1 MLFISSGALTKKDLG
16 LLEEAVQS
24 RRGPAKAIA
33 VEGNPRAVIV
43 KTSNLV
49 APLLRGEGGELH
61 VGGKRLVSVLTS
73 GAIVNLKKR
82 AYEAAAN
89 GQVP

>member
-1 MLFISSGALTKKDLG
+1 MG
-16 LLEEAVQS
+16 LLEEAIGS

-33 VEGNPRAVIV
+33 VKGNPRAVIV

-49 APLLRGEGGELH
+49 APLLRGDGRDLH

-73 GAIVNLKKR
+73 GAIGNLKKR
-82 AYEAAAN
+82 ATEAAAN